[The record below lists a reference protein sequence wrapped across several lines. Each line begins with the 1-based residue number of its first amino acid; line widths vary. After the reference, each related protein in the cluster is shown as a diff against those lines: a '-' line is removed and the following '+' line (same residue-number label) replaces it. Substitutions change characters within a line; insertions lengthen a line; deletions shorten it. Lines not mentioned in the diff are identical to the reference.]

1 MHEIGGRQV
10 KKTEVPKNAFANGAA
25 MSNAPAMCQHQAD
38 LALPR
43 SAATAACEQEE
54 EQMLVSNRM
63 IKWTLLKTR
72 VLLSPSASPS
82 VYHPCCPSP
91 SACVM
96 HTYHPLHPPAE
107 GYSHPS
113 GFYPKNFS

>member
-1 MHEIGGRQV
+1 MIATVHDAVAPCNIYR
-10 KKTEVPKNAFANGAA
+10 
-25 MSNAPAMCQHQAD
+25 SAPAMCQHQAD

-72 VLLSPSASPS
+72 VLLSPSDGEDQSEYERFEQQINMAAQSLLRPRS
-82 VYHPCCPSP
+82 QSWRLKEKALLAV
-91 SACVM
+91 CVC
-96 HTYHPLHPPAE
+96 
-107 GYSHPS
+107 
-113 GFYPKNFS
+113 FYL